1 MAKKVMK
8 GYFQMVNEHTAWD
21 STQSSVK
28 CKLKY
33 EILMQFWNG

>member
-21 STQSSVK
+21 SNSIISKMQVK
-28 CKLKY
+28 IWDTDAILK
-33 EILMQFWNG
+33 